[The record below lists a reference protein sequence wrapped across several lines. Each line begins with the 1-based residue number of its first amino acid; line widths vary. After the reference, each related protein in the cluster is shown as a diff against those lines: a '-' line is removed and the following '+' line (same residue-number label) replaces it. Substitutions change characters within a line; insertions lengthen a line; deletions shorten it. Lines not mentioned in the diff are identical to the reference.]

1 MPRKPPSGARNSPAK
16 AGSARGAAKSRPAAV
31 PSRPAAKAE
40 KAAKPGAKAPEPV
53 KKPVAGKGG
62 MLAQRVAA
70 KAAADAAHAAATGIA
85 LPVKKKGPPKPKKPP
100 TPRAA
105 PRLKIVWAVCDHTLK
120 TLKTF
125 PYPERRAAELE
136 ASRLQKSKGKEH
148 LVRAERVP
156 MAAQPEATPGAS
168 HRSGAS
174 PRRRAAPEAPPL
186 QSPP

>member
-1 MPRKPPSGARNSPAK
+1 MPRKHPSGARKAPAK
-16 AGSARGAAKSRPAAV
+16 AGSARGAAKPRPAAV
-31 PSRPAAKAE
+31 PPRPPAKAE
-40 KAAKPGAKAPEPV
+40 KAPKPGAKAPEPA
-53 KKPVAGKGG
+53 KKPIPGKGG

-70 KAAADAAHAAATGIA
+70 KAAADAANAAATGTA
-85 LPVKKKGPPKPKKPP
+85 LPAKKKGPPKPKKPP
-100 TPRAA
+100 VPRAA

-156 MAAQPEATPGAS
+156 MAAPPEAKPVAK
-168 HRSGAS
+168 RAS
-174 PRRRAAPEAPPL
+174 P
-186 QSPP
+186 

>member
-1 MPRKPPSGARNSPAK
+1 MPRKHPSGARKAPAK
-16 AGSARGAAKSRPAAV
+16 AGSARGAAKPRPAAV
-31 PSRPAAKAE
+31 PPAAKAE
-40 KAAKPGAKAPEPV
+40 KAAKPGAKAPEPA

-62 MLAQRVAA
+62 MLAQKIAA
-70 KAAADAAHAAATGIA
+70 RAAADAATAAATGIA
-85 LPVKKKGPPKPKKPP
+85 APAKPGKKGPPKPKKPP
-100 TPRAA
+100 VPRAA

-156 MAAQPEATPGAS
+156 MAAPAEPKPVAK
-168 HRSGAS
+168 RAS
-174 PRRRAAPEAPPL
+174 P
-186 QSPP
+186 